1 MIVTPPALPPWEDI
15 TKDDRNGRYHEDPDD
30 SDGMVYVQHASSSTN
45 VPFDTLDEDD
55 LDNDDDNGRNP
66 PQQTYENYDPK
77 YNVYD
82 GEPKPK
88 PGSEPGKSSKG
99 NNGGVV
105 FKAAAPGTIL
115 VIGIIAGALIAIILI
130 VVIVLKMR
138 TRSEGHYKV
147 EETRTYQ
154 FATTS
159 TTAGGGVGSLNIH
172 QKVFLTY
179 YMNSIMINKIYS
191 LFVGNLNQR
200 LISKIFQ

>member
-1 MIVTPPALPPWEDI
+1 
-15 TKDDRNGRYHEDPDD
+15 
-30 SDGMVYVQHASSSTN
+30 MVYVQHAPSSTKTPYGN
-45 VPFDTLDEDD
+45 LDEDD
-55 LDNDDDNGRNP
+55 FNNVDDNERNP

-88 PGSEPGKSSKG
+88 PGSEPGKTSKG
-99 NNGGVV
+99 NGGGVV

-159 TTAGGGVGSLNIH
+159 TTAGGGVGSLTIH
-172 QKVFLTY
+172 PKVKF
-179 YMNSIMINKIYS
+179 IRH
-191 LFVGNLNQR
+191 Q
-200 LISKIFQ
+200 

>member
-15 TKDDRNGRYHEDPDD
+15 TKDDRNGRYHEDPDN

-45 VPFDTLDEDD
+45 VPYDTLDEDD

-159 TTAGGGVGSLNIH
+159 TNAGGGVGSLNIH
-172 QKVFLTY
+172 QKVFLAY
-179 YMNSIMINKIYS
+179 YINRIIMNKIFLYS
-191 LFVGNLNQR
+191 LPVGNL
-200 LISKIFQ
+200 

>member
-1 MIVTPPALPPWEDI
+1 MFFVSFQLKKSTSVWIHFYT
-15 TKDDRNGRYHEDPDD
+15 YHSLIDLL
-30 SDGMVYVQHASSSTN
+30 
-45 VPFDTLDEDD
+45 TLI
-55 LDNDDDNGRNP
+55 L
-66 PQQTYENYDPK
+66 
-77 YNVYD
+77 
-82 GEPKPK
+82 
-88 PGSEPGKSSKG
+88 
-99 NNGGVV
+99 

-179 YMNSIMINKIYS
+179 YMNSIMINILSICRQFKS
-191 LFVGNLNQR
+191 TFN
-200 LISKIFQ
+200 F

>member
-1 MIVTPPALPPWEDI
+1 MPPWEDI
-15 TKDDRNGRYHEDPDD
+15 TKDDRNGRYHEGPDD

>member
-1 MIVTPPALPPWEDI
+1 
-15 TKDDRNGRYHEDPDD
+15 
-30 SDGMVYVQHASSSTN
+30 MVYVQHSPSTTKI
-45 VPFDTLDEDD
+45 PSGFQDE
-55 LDNDDDNGRNP
+55 NDIHNLDDNERNNP

-88 PGSEPGKSSKG
+88 PGSEPGKTSKG
-99 NNGGVV
+99 NSGGVV

-159 TTAGGGVGSLNIH
+159 TTAGGGVGSLTIH
-172 QKVFLTY
+172 PKVNF
-179 YMNSIMINKIYS
+179 IKH
-191 LFVGNLNQR
+191 Q
-200 LISKIFQ
+200 

>member
-1 MIVTPPALPPWEDI
+1 MFFSSNLFECITIVTTPVLPPWEDI
-15 TKDDRNGRYHEDPDD
+15 TKDDRHGRYHEDPDD
-30 SDGMVYVQHASSSTN
+30 SDGMVYVQHPSSSTQ
-45 VPFDTLDEDD
+45 VPFGTLDEDD
-55 LDNDDDNGRNP
+55 IDNDDSDRNP

-88 PGSEPGKSSKG
+88 PGSEPGKNSKG
-99 NNGGVV
+99 KGGGVV

-130 VVIVLKMR
+130 VIIVLKMR

-172 QKVFLTY
+172 QKVNKNVRRF
-179 YMNSIMINKIYS
+179 ININFIILY
-191 LFVGNLNQR
+191 
-200 LISKIFQ
+200 